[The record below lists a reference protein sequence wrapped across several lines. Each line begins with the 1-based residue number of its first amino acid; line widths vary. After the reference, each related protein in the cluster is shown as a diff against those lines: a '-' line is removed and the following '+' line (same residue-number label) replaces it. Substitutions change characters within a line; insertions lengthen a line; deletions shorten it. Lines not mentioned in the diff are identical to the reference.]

1 MKRTL
6 IAATIAALTIPV
18 GFAGPA
24 SADIFGNE
32 LTLSVDNSKGTEP
45 MSVDASI
52 NCGTGLSVA
61 TFAAINYVVVP
72 AGETRGEVPSCH
84 LPAGEDGEWFVTRDG
99 VACVGRINN
108 QYFKELEAGLYE
120 RFSPNCSW
128 TVITQGSTEYTPY
141 FQWEKNDDGVYNLTV
156 YSSERWQEISGPS
169 TTPANASGDVN
180 VADARAK
187 NTGYVT
193 RNPNRVTAMA
203 KRFIAAPNSFI
214 NIHGYG
220 PDKGV
225 ALARAE
231 HVRDHL
237 LAEIAR
243 LGGNPDIYPVMVVYG
258 GDPAHKKNVHVT
270 IHQHSNT

>member
-18 GFAGPA
+18 VFAGPA
-24 SADIFGNE
+24 SASIFGNE
-32 LTLSVDNSKGTEP
+32 LTLSVDNSRGTEP
-45 MSVDASI
+45 MSVSAQLS
-52 NCGTGLSVA
+52 CGRGISAA
-61 TFAAINYVVVP
+61 TFAVLNDVVP
-72 AGETRGEVPSCH
+72 AGETRGEVPSCT
-84 LPAGEDGEWFVTRDG
+84 LGASDDGEWAVTRDG
-99 VACVGRINN
+99 LTCMGRIENP
-108 QYFKELEAGLYE
+108 FLSELKAGLYE
-120 RFSPNCSW
+120 RESPNCSW
-128 TVITQGSTEYTPY
+128 SVITQGSTEYTPY
-141 FQWEKNDDGVYNLTV
+141 FQWEKNNDGVYNLTV
-156 YSSERWQEISGPS
+156 YSSERWQEISAPS
-169 TTPANASGDVN
+169 TTAADAAGDVIT
-180 VADARAK
+180 ADARSK

-237 LAEIAR
+237 LAEITR
-243 LGGNPDIYPVMVVYG
+243 LGGNPDIYPVMVTYA
-258 GDPAHKKNVHVT
+258 GDPDHKNGVHVT